1 MPRLKPPQIHLQFQE
16 QSTQLAYLLQPFNPL
31 ASCHATLGI
40 HVQFTPSISL
50 KLLALSNGHGEDEV
64 AVRVLQQI
72 QQQCPDWHLQALP
85 IVGEGRA
92 YEQAGISIYGT
103 VRAAMPSGGFIY
115 MDRQRVIQDLK
126 SGLLSLTWSQLQD
139 CRRWASEGGIILAVG
154 DIVPLLFA
162 WFSGAPYSFI
172 GTAKSEYYLRSD
184 DTALKTRRLPWHRWL
199 DCVYLP
205 WERAFMQHSRCKAV
219 FPRDRLTA
227 QFLQQWPIPVFDL
240 GNPMLDDLEPKGIIP
255 PQVLPDCQAT
265 VLLLPGSRPPEA
277 YANWQLILEGITPLA
292 QQGEKLVFIGAI
304 APQLNLTQLQE
315 FTLASGWQQ
324 HAPSS
329 EIPVPHVWLT
339 LEQAH
344 LLIVPKGFSDGL
356 YLANLA
362 IALAGTATE
371 QCVGFGTPIIT
382 LPGNGPQFVW
392 AFAEAQ
398 TRLLGQS
405 IHLVAHPSEVAGK
418 VREILQQPEQELTY
432 QNNGLLRMGK
442 PGASERIAAQ
452 IQSQPVETKKPT
464 LTTPSSAQ

>member
-1 MPRLKPPQIHLQFQE
+1 LKH
-16 QSTQLAYLLQPFNPL
+16 
-31 ASCHATLGI
+31 AS
-40 HVQFTPSISL
+40 QQRFT

-64 AVRVLQQI
+64 AVRVLRQL
-72 QQQCPDWHLQALP
+72 QQQCPDAHLQALP

-92 YEQAGISIYGT
+92 YEQAGIPIYGS

-115 MDRQRVIQDLK
+115 MDRQRVFQDLK

-139 CRRWASEGGIILAVG
+139 CRRWAAEGGTILAVG

-162 WFSGAPYSFI
+162 WFSGAPYTFI
-172 GTAKSEYYLRSD
+172 GTAKSEYYLRQD
-184 DTALKTRRLPWHRWL
+184 DTDLKTRRWPWHRWL
-199 DCVYLP
+199 DCDYLP
-205 WERAFMQHSRCKAV
+205 WERALLQHRRCKAV

-255 PQVLPDCQAT
+255 PHALPEHRAT

-292 QQGEKLVFIGAI
+292 LDGEKLVFIGAI
-304 APQLNLTQLQE
+304 APQLNLPQLQE
-315 FTLASGWQQ
+315 LALASGWQQ
-324 HAPSS
+324 HEPSS
-329 EIPVPHVWLT
+329 EIPVLHVWLT
-339 LEQAH
+339 LGQAQ

-356 YLANLA
+356 HLADMA

-371 QCVGFGTPIIT
+371 QCVGFGKPAIT

-398 TRLLGQS
+398 TRLLGKS
-405 IHLVAHPSEVAGK
+405 IHLLEHPSAVTGK
-418 VREILQQPEQELTY
+418 VLEILQQPERWPMY
-432 QNNGLLRMGK
+432 QDNGLLRMGK
-442 PGASERIAAQ
+442 PRASQRIAAQ
-452 IQSQPVETKKPT
+452 IQQLSQ
-464 LTTPSSAQ
+464 